1 MPSEPSDFN
10 DLAAKPGGKRR
21 VAEQIGSIASAD
33 KAVATFG
40 PFEIRAAGVY
50 WTPAAKKDDE
60 AQAIFFCSFL
70 RPLGLARTTKGTDY
84 ALLLEMKNPDHAR
97 VQFLLRLEDLQ
108 LAGGEVARIEF
119 ARRGGYF
126 GTGIRA
132 RQLFQDFINAILK
145 HSKNISRLLLADR
158 TGWLRQGSQ
167 WAYVLPDTAI
177 GGGSEKIIMQQATTS
192 EAQGYEVSGSLVE
205 WGQQVGRY
213 CCGNSRLIM
222 AVCVALSGPLLAPAK
237 QEGGG
242 VAIIGG
248 SSEGKTTAL
257 HVASSVAGM
266 PGNAIRTLDAT
277 KNALEG
283 AAALCNDGTLF
294 LDEQGMAAPDALAAA
309 VYTLASGQGR
319 GRADQRGDLRASRKF
334 LANFITTGEIG
345 IEAMLKGIGKRPAA
359 GQMLRLA
366 DIPASPV
373 GGHGLFEM
381 LHGFASGAALSDHLR
396 LAVSQYYGAPLRAFL
411 EVLARD
417 LNQDSDQLRKT
428 LLGSI
433 KSFVDEAAPSGSDG
447 QVVRVAARFGL
458 LAAAGEYA
466 ARHGLLPWP
475 EGEAS
480 WGVRECFNAWLQ
492 RRGGHGPLEVK
503 NLLETFE
510 GWLQANGEARFTP
523 MDGDVKGPAR
533 PIINRAGFRRSVAS
547 VPSDESGMEYFI
559 FPAAF
564 KEAIG
569 AAEPRWAA
577 RVLVERGWLEE
588 VNGITCINRR
598 MPGMGAVRVYHVP
611 ARFDGEI

>member
-1 MPSEPSDFN
+1 MSSEKTDFN
-10 DLAAKPGGKRR
+10 DLAAAPDGKRR
-21 VAEQIGSIASAD
+21 VAEQIGRFASTE

-40 PFEIRAAGVY
+40 PFEIRAGGVY
-50 WTPAAKKDDE
+50 WQPTAKKDAE
-60 AQAIFFCSFL
+60 TPAIFFSSL
-70 RPLGLARTTKGTDY
+70 VKPLGLARTPKGADY
-84 ALLLEMKNPDHAR
+84 ALLLEMKNLDHAR
-97 VQFLLRLEDLQ
+97 VQFLLRLEDLH
-108 LAGGEVARIEF
+108 LGGGEVARIEF
-119 ARRGGYF
+119 ARRGGFF
-126 GTGIRA
+126 GPGIRA
-132 RQLFQDFINAILK
+132 RQLFADFISSILK
-145 HSKNISRLLLADR
+145 HGDNLPRLLLADR
-158 TGWLRQGSQ
+158 TGWLRQGSR

-177 GGGSEKIIMQQATTS
+177 GGGPEKIIMQQATTS
-192 EAQGYEVSGSLVE
+192 DAQGYEVSGGLAE

-213 CCGNSRLIM
+213 CCGNSRLIL
-222 AVCVALSGPLLAPAK
+222 AVCVSLSGPLLAPAK

-257 HVASSVAGM
+257 HVAASVAGM

-366 DIPASPV
+366 DIPASPG
-373 GGHGLFEM
+373 GGHGLFET

-396 LAVSQYYGAPLRAFL
+396 LASSQYHGAPLRAFL

-433 KSFVDEAAPSGSDG
+433 RNFVDEVAPVGSDG
-447 QVVRVAARFGL
+447 QVVRVATRFGL

-466 ARHGLLPWP
+466 AKNGILPWP

-480 WGVRECFNAWLQ
+480 WGIRECFLSWLQ
-492 RRGGHGPLEVK
+492 LRGGHGPLEVK
-503 NLLETFE
+503 TLLETFE
-510 GWLQANGEARFTP
+510 GWLQTNGEARFTP
-523 MDGDVKGPAR
+523 MDGESRGPSR
-533 PIINRAGFRRSVAS
+533 PVVNRAGFRRSVAVVMS
-547 VPSDESGMEYFI
+547 ENSGVEYFI

-564 KEAIG
+564 REAIG
-569 AAEPRWAA
+569 SAEPRWAA
-577 RVLVERGWLEE
+577 RVLVEHGWIEE
-588 VNGITCINRR
+588 VNGSACVNRR
-598 MPGMGAVRVYHVP
+598 MPGMGACRVYHVP
-611 ARFDGEI
+611 ARFDDDF